1 MDLSKC
7 RDFFKHAIRLNKM
20 LHKEII
26 SGKKNAGFM
35 QLNIGGSDWILTAEV
50 EWAIKFL
57 MNLLFGIIWCS
68 SYAQFGQFANMAS
81 STLLF
86 VSFWQDPISLWGLPC
101 FQAEFILYLSQIR
114 PVILLSSFWKGLY
127 LNQDLVLTKS
137 KWKRKNKRS

>member
-1 MDLSKC
+1 
-7 RDFFKHAIRLNKM
+7 
-20 LHKEII
+20 
-26 SGKKNAGFM
+26 M

-101 FQAEFILYLSQIR
+101 FLAHQD
-114 PVILLSSFWKGLY
+114 VLSSPSTSSAA
-127 LNQDLVLTKS
+127 DLESFL
-137 KWKRKNKRS
+137 

>member
-1 MDLSKC
+1 
-7 RDFFKHAIRLNKM
+7 
-20 LHKEII
+20 
-26 SGKKNAGFM
+26 M

-114 PVILLSSFWKGLY
+114 TSNSPKLLLQRTVPKSGFGF
-127 LNQDLVLTKS
+127 NQKQM
-137 KWKRKNKRS
+137 KKEK